1 MKQQNRFWTGKAS
14 SFICDL
20 PCVRTKNIIRII
32 HHLAKYMNTFV
43 VLTHFVIPNV
53 PEFATVMLMAE
64 MNAEVALHS
73 QAEEQW
79 LPPLVPETVVW
90 QTL

>member
-1 MKQQNRFWTGKAS
+1 
-14 SFICDL
+14 
-20 PCVRTKNIIRII
+20 
-32 HHLAKYMNTFV
+32 MNTFV